1 MKIVIVGSGYVGLVA
16 GACLAEYGHTVA
28 CVDKDKQKIKGLNRG
43 IVPIYEP
50 GLSELLKEHVEQKQ
64 LSFTADLKTALLDAD
79 AAFIAVGTPP
89 RATDGHAD
97 MRFVHEVA
105 KSIAEN
111 ASCDLVVVNKS
122 TVPIGTGDEVERIL
136 RCTNPDFH
144 FSVVSNPEFLR
155 EGAAIEDFLRPDRI
169 VIGAEDEW
177 SKTVVADI
185 YGVEGF
191 KNAPVLFTSRRSAE
205 LIKYAANAFL
215 AMKITF
221 INEISDLCEVAG
233 ADVRDVAHGMGLD
246 NRIGTK
252 FLNAGPGYG
261 GSCFP
266 KDTLALAKTARD
278 HRIELRVVE
287 TVIQVNENR
296 KRAMALK
303 VLDACDGDVRGKK
316 IAILGLAFKANT
328 DDMRDAPSI
337 SIIQALQDFGA
348 TIYAYDP
355 ESMEK
360 SIALFSGVH
369 FCKSAYEAINNAD
382 ATVIVTEWDEFKSL
396 DPNQIRIIA
405 KTPIIVDLRN
415 IYDENAMNAAGI
427 NYRGIGKKQ
436 PAVAPLSSP
445 LFLVAE

>member
-16 GACLAEYGHTVA
+16 GVCFAKYGHTVV
-28 CVDKDKQKIKGLNRG
+28 CVDKDKSKIKDLKRG

-50 GLSELLKEHVEQKQ
+50 GLTDLMHAQVKLRR
-64 LSFTADLKTALLDAD
+64 LSFTTDLKAALIDTQAV
-79 AAFIAVGTPP
+79 FIAVGTPP
-89 RATDGHAD
+89 RIIDGHAD

-105 KSIAEN
+105 KAIAAN
-111 ASCDLVVVNKS
+111 ASGDLVVVNKS
-122 TVPIGTGDEVERIL
+122 TVPVGTGDDVERIL
-136 RCTNPDFH
+136 RLANNNFH

-155 EGAAIEDFLRPDRI
+155 EGAAIQDFLQPDRI

-177 SKTVVADI
+177 AKTIVADI

-191 KNAPVLFTSRRSAE
+191 KDATVVFTSRRSAE

-221 INEISDLCEVAG
+221 INEISDLCEVVDAN
-233 ADVRDVAHGMGLD
+233 VRDVAHAVGLD

-252 FLNAGPGYG
+252 FLNVGPGYG

-266 KDTLALAKTARD
+266 KDTMALAKTARD
-278 HRIELRVVE
+278 YRVELRTVE

-303 VLDACDGDVRGKK
+303 VLDACDGTVRGKK

-348 TIYAYDP
+348 QIFAYDP
-355 ESMEK
+355 ESMEN
-360 SIALFSGVH
+360 SIALLLGIN
-369 FCKSAYEAINNAD
+369 FCKSAYDAIENAD
-382 ATVIVTEWDEFKSL
+382 AIVIVTEWDEFRSL
-396 DPNQIRIIA
+396 DLKQIQTLS
-405 KTPIIVDLRN
+405 KTPNVVDLRN
-415 IYDENAMNAAGI
+415 IYDANEMKAAGI
-427 NYRGIGKKQ
+427 KYQGIGN
-436 PAVAPLSSP
+436 LSKEKFN
-445 LFLVAE
+445 LATTVTAE